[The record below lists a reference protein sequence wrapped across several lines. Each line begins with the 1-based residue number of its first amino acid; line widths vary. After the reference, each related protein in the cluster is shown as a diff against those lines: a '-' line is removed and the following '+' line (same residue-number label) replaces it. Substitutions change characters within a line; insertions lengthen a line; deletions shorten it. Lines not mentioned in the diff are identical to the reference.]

1 MRILLG
7 IRPNHQTPHQK
18 PLSREN
24 LAWDPPPPHTIKT
37 EIFHIFFAP
46 HARGT
51 TMSRA
56 KQTAT
61 DNKPPANSPSRKFK
75 SLATGEVELSEKK
88 SQADIEQEDTEGSRS
103 GFADEP
109 TLVHDKELALNWLA
123 LKRSWNII
131 AHGFRTPRECP
142 KL

>member
-1 MRILLG
+1 
-7 IRPNHQTPHQK
+7 
-18 PLSREN
+18 
-24 LAWDPPPPHTIKT
+24 
-37 EIFHIFFAP
+37 
-46 HARGT
+46 
-51 TMSRA
+51 MSRA

-61 DNKPPANSPSRKFK
+61 NNKPPLK
-75 SLATGEVELSEKK
+75 TGEVELELSEKK
-88 SQADIEQEDTEGSRS
+88 SQADIEQEGTEGSRS

-131 AHGFRTPRECP
+131 AHGFRSPRECP